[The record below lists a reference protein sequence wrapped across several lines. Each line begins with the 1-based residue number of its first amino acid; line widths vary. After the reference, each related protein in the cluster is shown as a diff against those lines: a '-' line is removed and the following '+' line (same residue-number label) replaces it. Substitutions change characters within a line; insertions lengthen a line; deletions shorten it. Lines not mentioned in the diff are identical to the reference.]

1 MKDCPQKKRDE
12 EKGSEGATG
21 TFSNLSEI
29 AQDFYGNPEIFH
41 GITEIYKD
49 QQENENQESSGNE
62 ETEAPI
68 TPLNC

>member
-1 MKDCPQKKRDE
+1 MKDCPQKKRDD
-12 EKGSEGATG
+12 EKGSEGAMG

-29 AQDFYGNPEIFH
+29 AQDFYGNSEIFH

-49 QQENENQESSGNE
+49 AQEDENQEYSGDSE
-62 ETEAPI
+62 SEAPI